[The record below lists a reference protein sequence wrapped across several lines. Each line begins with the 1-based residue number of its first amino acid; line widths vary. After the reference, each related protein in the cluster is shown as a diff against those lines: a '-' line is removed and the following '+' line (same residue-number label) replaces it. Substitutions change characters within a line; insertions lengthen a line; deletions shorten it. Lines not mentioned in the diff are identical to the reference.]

1 MIELPYWIR
10 VGRDSKN
17 PNCYC
22 YYPHGTC
29 AFCIEDKAINDSVP
43 CQNCEKPGCWFKCL
57 ENDNYTQE
65 QINHA
70 NIYTYNVLQQEINRK
85 VRYF

>member
-1 MIELPYWIR
+1 MIKLPYWIR
-10 VGRDSKN
+10 VGRDSR
-17 PNCYC
+17 
-22 YYPHGTC
+22 
-29 AFCIEDKAINDSVP
+29 IP